1 MNPTKH
7 FKRSLKLNRKHLVKR
22 RRRFVDCE
30 HNVFF
35 KIFAHP
41 VIERPF
47 SSVLGP
53 WR

>member
-7 FKRSLKLNRKHLVKR
+7 FKRALKRNRKRLAVR

-47 SSVLGP
+47 PTVLGP
-53 WR
+53 W